1 MASVKSGL
9 EKWGDR
15 AKDALLN
22 LLNLFIKEKVFEQV
36 IAPLEEQKKTTL
48 RVHCFITEK
57 RDGRIKAWAVA
68 DGQSQVRYLEEQ
80 TYSPT
85 AQLES
90 IMLCSMVDALEG
102 REIITIDITGAF
114 LKAHVPKDLDLIV
127 KMDGDLARVFCELN
141 PNFVRKGEETI
152 YLRCLKALYGHIG
165 AARLFYNELDYS
177 LMKIMGF
184 ERNKYD
190 PCVYNR
196 KNEDGSVTTI
206 KTHVDDSKVS
216 SNSKG
221 QLQKVVKELRDIYQ
235 EITVHEGDTH
245 DYLGMVMI
253 YDRERKAIKINMEKY
268 IEGIINGLYKDEPN
282 ENIEP
287 VTTPATNN
295 LFKTRTNVN
304 KLSKRRAGVFHTIVA
319 KLLFDAKHA
328 RPDILLTVSFLTT
341 RVKESDVDDWT
352 KLLRVLGYLSDAM
365 KYYFTLFCSE
375 IKNLTWYIDGSYASR
390 SDMRGHSGAVLVT
403 GNCSLF
409 QIKQAES

>member
-141 PNFVRKGEETI
+141 PNFVRKGE
-152 YLRCLKALYGHIG
+152 
-165 AARLFYNELDYS
+165 
-177 LMKIMGF
+177 
-184 ERNKYD
+184 
-190 PCVYNR
+190 
-196 KNEDGSVTTI
+196 
-206 KTHVDDSKVS
+206 
-216 SNSKG
+216 
-221 QLQKVVKELRDIYQ
+221 
-235 EITVHEGDTH
+235 
-245 DYLGMVMI
+245 
-253 YDRERKAIKINMEKY
+253 
-268 IEGIINGLYKDEPN
+268 
-282 ENIEP
+282 
-287 VTTPATNN
+287 
-295 LFKTRTNVN
+295 
-304 KLSKRRAGVFHTIVA
+304 
-319 KLLFDAKHA
+319 
-328 RPDILLTVSFLTT
+328 
-341 RVKESDVDDWT
+341 
-352 KLLRVLGYLSDAM
+352 
-365 KYYFTLFCSE
+365 
-375 IKNLTWYIDGSYASR
+375 
-390 SDMRGHSGAVLVT
+390 
-403 GNCSLF
+403 
-409 QIKQAES
+409 